1 MSRLLISMNR
11 NNQRGATLI
20 IAMVMLLLLTII
32 GLSSM
37 RGTSLQESMAG
48 NMRDSSLA
56 QHAAEAALRQG
67 EGVVA
72 EKFLNN
78 TLTTLEAAPQTGTY
92 DGFSGVAE
100 VPAYRVTLLATL
112 RTSTEAG
119 AAIDDEGALV
129 RVEGDGYGM
138 QLDQN
143 GDVISHVELRS
154 VFLVEQ

>member
-1 MSRLLISMNR
+1 MNRPLISLHR

-67 EGVVA
+67 EAVVT

-78 TLTTLEAAPQTGTY
+78 TLTTLEAASQAGTY
-92 DGFSGVAE
+92 DGFSGVAA
-100 VPAYRVTLLATL
+100 PPDYSVTLLAKL

-129 RVEGDGYGM
+129 RVDGDGYGM
-138 QLDQN
+138 QLDRN
-143 GDVISHVELRS
+143 GAVISHVELRS